1 MDTERGRR
9 HPPIVGGPP
18 RLVDISSSRF
28 ARYPDLVT
36 TGRGSS
42 LRADAAL
49 AGAAAGTAA
58 VGVNELI
65 AGVLPG
71 APSFVVEMGAA
82 VIALQPAGA
91 KQFVVDLFG
100 TADKLVFNLLIV
112 VVAIIGSAVLGI
124 LARTRFGLAALGFVG
139 AGLGALVVSLLIDPL
154 VQPAPAIA
162 SSVASVGA
170 GVAVLRGLL
179 ATRPADGVQM
189 PNWSRRRFIGTSL
202 AVAGVAVAGGA
213 LGRWIGEQMRVATP
227 VDVPPIP
234 DPVNPLPQLAAG
246 TDLGIPGVA
255 AIVTPNAEFYRI
267 DTSLLT
273 PSVDAATWRLS
284 VTGMVDRSLTFT
296 YDDLLALPL
305 YEQYVTIACVS
316 NEVGGDLVGNAL
328 WTGARLREVLDM
340 AGVQPG
346 ATQVVGRAFDGWTAG
361 FPTEW
366 VMTDEREALIAVAM
380 NGEPLPAE
388 HGFPARLIVPGL
400 FGYVSA
406 TKWLAEIELTTW
418 EGFDGYWV
426 PLGWAKEGPILT
438 QSRIDVPRS
447 GSSLSPGE
455 IAVAGVAWAPDRGVT
470 QVEVQVDDGP
480 WGPAELSVP
489 ISEATWVQWRYSWDA
504 SPGSHTIRVRA
515 TDGTGTAQDSQVT
528 RPPPDGARGYH
539 TIQVSVG

>member
-1 MDTERGRR
+1 M
-9 HPPIVGGPP
+9 
-18 RLVDISSSRF
+18 
-28 ARYPDLVT
+28 
-36 TGRGSS
+36 
-42 LRADAAL
+42 

-58 VGVNELI
+58 IGLNELI
-65 AGVLPG
+65 AGLLPG
-71 APSFVVEMGAA
+71 APSFVVEVGAA

-112 VVAIIGSAVLGI
+112 VVAIIGSAVLG
-124 LARTRFGLAALGFVG
+124 LVARTRFSLSALGFVA
-139 AGLGALVVSLLIDPL
+139 AGLGALVVSVLLDPL
-154 VQPAPAIA
+154 VAPIPA
-162 SSVASVGA
+162 VASTVATVGV
-170 GVAVLRGLL
+170 GVAVLRWLTGGLPSDV
-179 ATRPADGVQM
+179 AEM
-189 PNWSRRRFIGTSL
+189 PEWSRRRFIGTSL
-202 AVAGVAVAGGA
+202 GVAGLAVAGGVV
-213 LGRWIGEQMRVATP
+213 GRWLGEQMRVAAP
-227 VDVPPIP
+227 VNVPPVP
-234 DPVNPLPQLAAG
+234 APLNPAPELAAG
-246 TDLGIPGVA
+246 TDLAIPGLTP
-255 AIVTPNAEFYRI
+255 IVTPNAEFYRI
-267 DTSLLT
+267 DTALLT
-273 PSVDAATWRLS
+273 PSLDAASWQLTVS
-284 VTGMVDRSLTFT
+284 GMVDRSLTFT
-296 YDDLLALPL
+296 YGDLLALPL

-346 ATQVVGRAFDGWTAG
+346 ASQVVGRAFDGWTAG

-366 VMTDEREALIAVAM
+366 VMTEEREALIAVAM

-418 EGFDGYWV
+418 EAFDGYWV

-438 QSRIDVPRS
+438 QSRIDLPRS
-447 GSSLSPGE
+447 GSSVSPGE
-455 IAVAGVAWAPDRGVT
+455 VAVAGVAWAPDRGIA
-470 QVEVQVDDGP
+470 QVEVQVDDGA
-480 WGPAELSVP
+480 WSPADLSVA
-489 ISEATWVQWRYSWDA
+489 ISDATWVQWQYAWDA

-515 TDGTGTAQDSQVT
+515 TDGTGMVQESQVS